1 MVMGPTHAVS
11 GALVGLL
18 VADVLPTEWGGPT
31 STAETFTF
39 AAVCAGAALLPDLD
53 TAQSTVARS
62 FGPVSQVAARG
73 LDRLS
78 LGYYM
83 LTKGRRDRSRRGGH
97 RTMTHTALFAT
108 LLGAGVSALVARF
121 DRVAVVAVLFV
132 TLGLAL
138 RGLANGWAK
147 RNGWLAVTA
156 TSAVVAVLMWDW
168 FPGEVGSVG
177 LGVAVALGCATHCL
191 GDAVTKEGIPFLA
204 PFVPWRGE
212 RWWEFKMP
220 RLLAIRAGG
229 AFELAVLGPG
239 MTLAAVT
246 TAVWSIDGAPE
257 FLRQAVAASP
267 LGM

>member
-18 VADVLPTEWGGPT
+18 VADVLPPEWGGPG
-31 STAETFTF
+31 STAETFAF
-39 AAVCAGAALLPDLD
+39 AAVCAGSALLPDLD
-53 TAQSTVARS
+53 TPQSTVARS

-73 LDRLS
+73 IDNLS
-78 LGYYM
+78 LGYYT

-97 RTMTHTALFAT
+97 RTLTHTALFAA
-108 LLGAGVSALVARF
+108 LLGAGVSMLVARF

-138 RGLANGWAK
+138 RGLADGWAK
-147 RNGWLAVTA
+147 RNGWLVVTA
-156 TSAVVAVLMWDW
+156 TSAVLSVLMWNW

-212 RWWEFKMP
+212 RWWEIRMP
-220 RLLAIRAGG
+220 GFLAIRAGG
-229 AFELAVLGPG
+229 AFELAILGPAL
-239 MTLAAVT
+239 TIAAVAI
-246 TAVWSIDGAPE
+246 AVWSIDGAPE
-257 FLRQAVAASP
+257 LLREAVGVSRAGS
-267 LGM
+267 